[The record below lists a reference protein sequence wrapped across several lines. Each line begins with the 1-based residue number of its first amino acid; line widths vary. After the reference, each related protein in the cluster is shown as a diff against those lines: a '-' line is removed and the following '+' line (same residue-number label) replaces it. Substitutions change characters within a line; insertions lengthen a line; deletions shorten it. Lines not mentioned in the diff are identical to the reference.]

1 METAWVYYPSM
12 QAADIFHMKLNAA
25 CAGMDQRK
33 AHMLAR
39 DVAEKLGWKKPVCIH
54 TPLLMGL
61 EGPPQESSKKDR
73 QFDEDKNINMQISSK
88 MSKSMPESCIFVHD
102 EPKAIKTKIN
112 AAFCPPK
119 QAEGNPVLEIAKY
132 TIFTEKPSLMIPRSP
147 KYGGPENF
155 NKYEELEKAYV
166 EGKLHPLDL
175 KEGVAEALIEILSS
189 VREYFSE
196 HPKKLDEMRK
206 IEITR

>member
-1 METAWVYYPSM
+1 METAWIYYPSM
-12 QAADIFHMKLNAA
+12 QAADIFHMELNAA

-61 EGPPQESSKKDR
+61 EEPPQESSKKER
-73 QFDEDKNINMQISSK
+73 QFDEDKNINQQISSK

-102 EPKAIKTKIN
+102 EPKAIKTKIK

-119 QAEGNPVLEIAKY
+119 QAEGNPMLEIAKY
-132 TIFTEKPSLMIPRSP
+132 TVFTEKTSLTIMRSP
-147 KYGGPENF
+147 KYGGTETF

-175 KEGVAEALIEILSS
+175 KEGIAEALIEILNP
-189 VREYFSE
+189 VREYFSR
-196 HPKKLDEMRK
+196 HPKKLDEMREL
-206 IEITR
+206 EITR